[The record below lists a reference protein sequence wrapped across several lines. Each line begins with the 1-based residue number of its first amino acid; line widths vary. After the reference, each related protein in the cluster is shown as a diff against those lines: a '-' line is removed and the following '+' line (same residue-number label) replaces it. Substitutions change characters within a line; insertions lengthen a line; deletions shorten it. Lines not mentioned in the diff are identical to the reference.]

1 MTAINIY
8 SPLNSIVLDA
18 MKGKKIK
25 ELKKSEFSDK
35 IKEAIIQGLIVLGQ
49 KQDSGQITVTT
60 DCLIN
65 ELKHKLNHYTP
76 DEVILA
82 IDYGTK
88 GKLCEFSTLQYPVMS
103 VTNCLK
109 FIKLYNEN
117 IRREAVHN
125 QKEEE
130 AKQEKIISD
139 IEREAKIKA
148 FEAEIA
154 KALLFTQEQLNN
166 LPTGLK
172 ASYFRHLDKT
182 GRIEMN
188 NEQRYEILAECD
200 KKVLHIKKSEL
211 GLFADIEFE
220 NKKRDAIV
228 KEMAQS
234 MAFELIA
241 GN

>member
-1 MTAINIY
+1 MSAINIY
-8 SPLNSIVLDA
+8 SPLNNIVLDA

-49 KQDSGQITVTT
+49 KQESGQITVMT
-60 DCLIN
+60 DCLIH
-65 ELKHKLNHYTP
+65 ELKNTLTQYTP
-76 DEVILA
+76 DEVVLA

-117 IRREAVHN
+117 IRREAVHK

-130 AKQEKIISD
+130 EKKEKVISD
-139 IEREAKIKA
+139 IERDAKIKA
-148 FEAEIA
+148 FEQEIG
-154 KALLFTQEQLNN
+154 KALLMTSEQLKE

-172 ASYFRHLDKT
+172 AAYFRHLESKEQST
-182 GRIEMN
+182 ITIE
-188 NEQRYEILAECD
+188 QKKEIYAICEKL
-200 KKVLHIKKSEL
+200 VSIPKKSDL
-211 GLFADIEFE
+211 GLFADMVNE
-220 NKKRDAIV
+220 NKKRDAQI
-228 KEMAQS
+228 KELCQS
-234 MAFELIA
+234 MAFERLA
-241 GN
+241 E